1 MGVIE
6 TSKELLGRDLKLVDD
21 LFDVTLGSDLV
32 ISPSGDL
39 ETVSEE
45 YNLGQ
50 AIINRLRTRQG
61 ELADLGHALYGSHL
75 YELVGEPNNERTREL
90 AKLYARE
97 SIAQDPRVKEI
108 VSITID
114 APKGDPN
121 RININMSILPM
132 GRTTVLNIVFP
143 FYLEVA

>member
-1 MGVIE
+1 VIE
-6 TSKELLGRDLKLVDD
+6 TSKELLGKDLKLVDD
-21 LFDVTLGSDLV
+21 LFDVTLGSDLA

-39 ETVSEE
+39 ETVSDE

-90 AKLYARE
+90 ARLYARE
-97 SIAQDPRVKEI
+97 SISQDPRVKEI
-108 VSITID
+108 VSITINV
-114 APKGDPN
+114 PKGDPH
-121 RININMSILPM
+121 RIDINISVLPI
-132 GRTTVLNIVFP
+132 GSTTVLNVVFP

>member
-1 MGVIE
+1 M
-6 TSKELLGRDLKLVDD
+6 SKEMLGKDLKLVDD
-21 LFDVTLGSDLV
+21 LYDLTLGSDLA
-32 ISPSGDL
+32 ISPNGDL
-39 ETVSEE
+39 ETVGEE

-50 AIINRLRTRQG
+50 AIINRLKTRPG
-61 ELADLGHALYGSHL
+61 ELTDIGHSLYGSHL

-108 VSITID
+108 VSITINV
-114 APKGDPN
+114 PKADPH
-121 RININMSILPM
+121 RIDINISVLPI
-132 GRTTVLNIVFP
+132 GTTTVLNIVFP